1 MKHNVIG
8 AITAIILTFIFSGC
22 SGGSSPALMENQAK
36 MEKELQQRQALLEQ
50 EMRQKQI
57 KMEQEMKE
65 LKEQVKDLTARFEG
79 HGHTFNTVTGPRIFQ
94 KKLDFYTALAGGN
107 VWWLTDRAVDRS
119 RLKAKWE
126 KLVSERAWIDLS
138 PGHKYGEYK
147 EAND

>member
-1 MKHNVIG
+1 MKHKVFA
-8 AITAIILTFIFSGC
+8 AIKVTLLPFIFLGC

-50 EMRQKQI
+50 EMNQKQV
-57 KMEQEMKE
+57 KMEQEIRE
-65 LKEQVKDLTARFEG
+65 LKEQVKELTARFES

-94 KKLDFYTALAGGN
+94 KKFDFYTSLAGGN
-107 VWWLTDRAVDRS
+107 VWWLTDRPVERG

-138 PGHKYGEYK
+138 PGHKYAEYK